1 MTSSEKILA
10 GIVDEA
16 KEKADVIIAEAE
28 KKAEEIIRNE
38 TAAAAAKAQEI
49 IKEAEKK
56 AALIKSAGES
66 SAQLLKR
73 DEVLSCRRELIDK
86 ALDSVTECINAYDDA
101 KYFDFC
107 LKLIE
112 KSALKA
118 KGEIFLSSRDLS
130 RDMTGFKEK
139 LSGLNLTL
147 SDAPADINGGFVL
160 KYNDIL
166 INGELSAIM
175 REKREQLV
183 DTVNGLL
190 FS

>member
-10 GIVDEA
+10 GIIDEA
-16 KEKADVIIAEAE
+16 KEKADGIIAEAD
-28 KKAEEIIRNE
+28 KKAEEIIGSE
-38 TAAAAAKAQEI
+38 TAAATAQAEEI
-49 IKEAEKK
+49 IKEAYKK
-56 AALIKSAGES
+56 AVLIKSTGES

-73 DEVLSCRRELIDK
+73 DEVLACKRELIDK
-86 ALDSVTECINAYDDA
+86 ALDSVTESINAYDDA
-101 KYFDFC
+101 KYFEFC

-112 KSALKA
+112 KSSLKA
-118 KGEIFLSSRDLS
+118 KGEIFLSLRDLS

-139 LSGLNLTL
+139 LPSFNLTL
-147 SDAPADINGGFVL
+147 SDTPADINGGFIL

-166 INGELSAIM
+166 INGELSAVM

-190 FS
+190 FA

>member
-10 GIVDEA
+10 GIIDEA
-16 KEKADVIIAEAE
+16 KEKADGIIAEAD
-28 KKAEEIIRNE
+28 KKAEEIIGSE
-38 TAAAAAKAQEI
+38 TAAATAQAEEI
-49 IKEAEKK
+49 IKEAYKK
-56 AALIKSAGES
+56 AVLIKSTGES

-73 DEVLSCRRELIDK
+73 DEVLACKRELIDK
-86 ALDSVTECINAYDDA
+86 ALDSVTESINAYDDA
-101 KYFDFC
+101 KYFEFC

-118 KGEIFLSSRDLS
+118 KGEIFLSLRDLS

-139 LSGLNLTL
+139 LPSFNLTL
-147 SDAPADINGGFVL
+147 SDTPADINGGFIL

-166 INGELSAIM
+166 INGELSAVM

-190 FS
+190 FA

>member
-16 KEKADVIIAEAE
+16 KEKADGIIAGAE

-38 TAAAAAKAQEI
+38 TAAATAQAEEI
-49 IKEAEKK
+49 IKEADKK

-73 DEVLSCRRELIDK
+73 DEVLACRRELIDK
-86 ALDSVTECINAYDDA
+86 ALDSVTKSINAYDDA
-101 KYFDFC
+101 KYFEFC

-118 KGEIFLSSRDLS
+118 KGEIFLSTRDLS

-139 LSGLNLTL
+139 LSGFNLTL
-147 SDAPADINGGFVL
+147 SDTPADINGGFIL

-166 INGELSAIM
+166 INGELSAVM

>member
-16 KEKADVIIAEAE
+16 KEKADEIIAEAE

-38 TAAAAAKAQEI
+38 TAAADAKAQEI

-73 DEVLSCRRELIDK
+73 DKVLSCRRELIDK
-86 ALDSVTECINAYDDA
+86 ALDSVIKSIIAYDDA
-101 KYFDFC
+101 KYFEFC

-118 KGEIFLSSRDLS
+118 KGEIFMSSGDLS

-139 LSGLNLTL
+139 LPGFNLTL
-147 SDAPADINGGFVL
+147 SDTPADINGGFIL

-166 INGELSAIM
+166 INGELSAVM

-190 FS
+190 FC

>member
-38 TAAAAAKAQEI
+38 TAAADAKAKEI
-49 IKEAEKK
+49 IKEADKK

-86 ALDSVTECINAYDDA
+86 ALDSVTERINAYDDA

-112 KSALKA
+112 KSALNA

-139 LSGLNLTL
+139 LSVFNLTL
-147 SDAPADINGGFVL
+147 SDAPAGINGGFIL

>member
-10 GIVDEA
+10 GIIDEA
-16 KEKADVIIAEAE
+16 KEKADEIIAEAE

-38 TAAAAAKAQEI
+38 TAAAAAQAEEI
-49 IKEAEKK
+49 IKEADKK

-86 ALDSVTECINAYDDA
+86 ALDSDIKSIIAYDDA
-101 KYFDFC
+101 KYFEFC

-118 KGEIFLSSRDLS
+118 KGEIFMSSGDLS

-139 LSGLNLTL
+139 LSGFNLTL
-147 SDAPADINGGFVL
+147 SDTPADINGGFIL

-166 INGELSAIM
+166 INGELSAVM

-190 FS
+190 FC

>member
-10 GIVDEA
+10 GIIDEA
-16 KEKADVIIAEAE
+16 KEKADEIIAEANR
-28 KKAEEIIRNE
+28 KAEDIIRNE
-38 TAAAAAKAQEI
+38 TAAAAAQAKEI

-86 ALDSVTECINAYDDA
+86 ALDSVTKSINAYDDA

-118 KGEIFLSSRDLS
+118 KGEIFMSSGDLS

-139 LSGLNLTL
+139 LSGFNLTL
-147 SDAPADINGGFVL
+147 SDTPAEINGGFIL

-166 INGELSAIM
+166 INGELSAVM

-190 FS
+190 FC